1 MFDTNKRV
9 KGRYSAS
16 KHYYAI
22 TICCNNKKSIFK
34 DFHCGCLVAR
44 ELNTFSQSEY
54 LQTICYTLMPD
65 HLHWLFQLQNNTHI
79 SKVIDQFK
87 SITTVKLN
95 RTLASN
101 QKIWQ
106 PNYYDHKLRCDDD
119 LINQARYIIANPL
132 RAKLVERVGDY
143 PFWNCIYLD

>member
-22 TICCNNKKSIFK
+22 TICCHNKKSTFK
-34 DFHCGCLVAR
+34 DFNSACLVAR
-44 ELNTFSQSEY
+44 EISFFTQNKS
-54 LQTICYTLMPD
+54 LQTICYSLMPD
-65 HLHWLFQLQNNTHI
+65 HLHWLFQLQSNVHI
-79 SKVIDQFK
+79 SKVVGQFK

-106 PNYYDHKLRCDDD
+106 PNYYDHKLRYDDD
-119 LINQARYIIANPL
+119 LINQARYIVANPL
-132 RAKLVERVGDY
+132 RAKLVQKVGDY
-143 PFWNCIYLD
+143 PFWDCTYLD